1 MNIDAF
7 STLLGAI
14 FGTIA
19 TIIIGFLTLKYNYNH
34 LHAEIVSKSRNEW
47 LNIWR
52 DQLSKFLSVSDML
65 RYEQI
70 EGDRRVE
77 LLNEYHIAKNNILL
91 RLNMEEN
98 QHKNVYVL
106 INRIAYE
113 KQLSNENYFKA
124 KELLLVATRDLLKIE
139 WERVKKEARGRKK

>member
-77 LLNEYHIAKNNILL
+77 LLNEYHIAKNNIL
-91 RLNMEEN
+91 
-98 QHKNVYVL
+98 
-106 INRIAYE
+106 
-113 KQLSNENYFKA
+113 
-124 KELLLVATRDLLKIE
+124 
-139 WERVKKEARGRKK
+139 